1 MVNVMDNLE
10 QNIADFISKVP
21 KGCIFDAHSVIS
33 YLLKKHTD
41 DYLEFHKDTEP
52 TNSFHSR
59 VSRVIKSFVEDNV
72 IERIDAKSYSLNIRG
87 NFSENSCWKKLSAAK
102 RKSKIMCGILC
113 LFISLSISPSL
124 LAQDNLDK
132 PKKTIVDTLITHV
145 IEDTPDGYIEKSSH
159 GRFYQ
164 SNMFYENPKE
174 PFTKNAFAW
183 LDYSDPI
190 YDKTGNIISAKV
202 NIIRSSYYHGY
213 SSNVKC
219 IYQDGRL
226 YKVCEQGSSDPIF
239 VFRYDMEG
247 NISDIFIYRQY
258 IGDTYQAHFKIFYG
272 DDGAITI
279 CVIAPKSG
287 TPINLAK
294 FSGDSVKIRVDDDKA
309 GSNSHFVIPITA
321 AYRYLPEI
329 LDVGLEISFAES
341 RDRTN
346 YDNNF
351 CYFDKS
357 YPVYYAVDDAKSNM
371 KKIYE
376 IEQED
381 GTINIKSPEYLG
393 SIEVDN
399 NDNLLK
405 INIPAFSANHY
416 FKYTKY
422 DKYGNWTECYM
433 YHSVTNAPVSVTR
446 RTFRYY

>member
-1 MVNVMDNLE
+1 MKTLY
-10 QNIADFISKVP
+10 
-21 KGCIFDAHSVIS
+21 H
-33 YLLKKHTD
+33 
-41 DYLEFHKDTEP
+41 
-52 TNSFHSR
+52 
-59 VSRVIKSFVEDNV
+59 
-72 IERIDAKSYSLNIRG
+72 
-87 NFSENSCWKKLSAAK
+87 
-102 RKSKIMCGILC
+102 ILC
-113 LFISLSISPSL
+113 SVVSLSISSFL

-164 SNMFYENPKE
+164 ANMFYENPKE
-174 PFTKNAFAW
+174 PFIKNAFAW

-190 YDKTGNIISAKV
+190 YDESGNIISAKV
-202 NIIRSSYYHGY
+202 HIMRSSNYDRY
-213 SSNVKC
+213 SLNVKC

-226 YKVCEQGSSDPIF
+226 YKVCEQESSDPIF
-239 VFRYDMEG
+239 VFRYDMMG

-258 IGDTYQAHFKIFYG
+258 IGDTRQAHFKIFYG

-279 CVIAPKSG
+279 CVIAPESG
-287 TPINLAK
+287 TPIDLAK
-294 FSGDSVKIRVDDDKA
+294 FSGDSVKIRVDDDEA
-309 GSNSHFVIPITA
+309 GSNSHFVIPVTA

-329 LDVGLEISFAES
+329 LDVGLDFAP
-341 RDRTN
+341 RN
-346 YDNNF
+346 YKYYPNNF
-351 CYFDKS
+351 YYFDSS

-446 RTFRYY
+446 RTFKYY